1 MSEIEPEIRWNL
13 RWFIRNI
20 KSNISRR
27 SNCPKSKETWVKISR
42 NSKNFRKFWKFSTSI
57 WMLLGCLR
65 WKWLFFFLN
74 IYRSYLSKMNTSRIL
89 KHLEHHFV
97 FHQSKFFDDWV
108 INHQIHF
115 KNNCSLA
122 TWNKLHLIITCA
134 PKTCQ
139 KLRSIGNRTHDL

>member
-1 MSEIEPEIRWNL
+1 MSKIEPEIRWNL

-65 WKWLFFFLN
+65 WKWLFFLEYIPKLFEQDEHVTD
-74 IYRSYLSKMNTSRIL
+74 SETSRTSFRFPSIKVFWWL
-89 KHLEHHFV
+89 SYQSPDSFQEQLFACHVEQTSFDNNVCTQNLPKIKEH
-97 FHQSKFFDDWV
+97 
-108 INHQIHF
+108 
-115 KNNCSLA
+115 
-122 TWNKLHLIITCA
+122 
-134 PKTCQ
+134 
-139 KLRSIGNRTHDL
+139 R